1 MPPPV
6 TATISSPPEAP
17 PRDYINALIASFLG
31 WALDAF
37 DFFVLVMALP
47 AIAKDFGTEIRA
59 IAGTIAVTLAFR
71 PVGAFIFG
79 LLADRYGRRI
89 PLMINLVFYSV
100 IEVLSGLATS
110 YSTFLVLRAL
120 FGIGMGGEWGVG
132 ASLVMEK
139 VPTRWR
145 GLLSGLLQ

>member
-1 MPPPV
+1 MRAHGVSGGGLVPNPQ
-6 TATISSPPEAP
+6 APETTT
-17 PRDYINALIASFLG
+17 RDYLNALIASFLG
-31 WALDAF
+31 WTLDAF

-47 AIAKDFGTEIRA
+47 AIAKDFHTEVRT

-71 PVGAFIFG
+71 PIGALIFG
-79 LLADRYGRRI
+79 LLADRYGRRV

-100 IEVLSGLATS
+100 IEVLSGLATNYTS
-110 YSTFLVLRAL
+110 FLILRAL

-139 VPTRWR
+139 
-145 GLLSGLLQ
+145 